1 MNIDLNAPIWGIH
14 HLADALGLSA
24 DRAREHTYS
33 PAFPAPKAG
42 FASNLWLREDVL
54 AWFAALPT
62 TDRVRPAGRRNH
74 PLVSKPAPAPAPSE
88 PASTKA
94 KPYKPRARKAVAA

>member
-1 MNIDLNAPIWGIH
+1 MSIDLNAPIWGIH

-54 AWFAALPT
+54 TWFAALPT
-62 TDRVRPAGRRNH
+62 ADRVRPAGRKNY
-74 PLVSKPAPAPAPSE
+74 PLAPKSAPETTPENPS
-88 PASTKA
+88 TVTA
-94 KPYKPRARKAVAA
+94 KPYTPRPKKRAAT